1 MDKKIK
7 LENGFV
13 CTINTDVLD
22 DMEFV
27 DLLADTE
34 DDPLKIGRVALMLL
48 GKEQK
53 KNLYD
58 HLRTEDGRVPV
69 TSMNDAIEKIFNA
82 LGDEA
87 KN

>member
-7 LENGFV
+7 LENGFE

-58 HLRTEDGRVPV
+58 HLRTDDGRVPV

-82 LGDEA
+82 LGDDA

>member
-1 MDKKIK
+1 MEKKIK
-7 LENGFV
+7 LENGFE

-53 KNLYD
+53 KDLYD

>member
-7 LENGFV
+7 LENGFE

-34 DDPLKIGRVALMLL
+34 DDPLKIGRVAMMLL

>member
-7 LENGFV
+7 LENGFE

-58 HLRTEDGRVPV
+58 HLRTADGRVPV

>member
-1 MDKKIK
+1 MKDIK
-7 LENGFV
+7 LANGFEYS
-13 CTINTDVLD
+13 IDDSVLD

-58 HLRTEDGRVPV
+58 HLRTDDGRVPV

>member
-7 LENGFV
+7 LENGFE

-82 LGDEA
+82 LGDDA

>member
-7 LENGFV
+7 LENGFE

-69 TSMNDAIEKIFNA
+69 TSMNDAIEKIFNV
-82 LGDEA
+82 LGDDA

>member
-7 LENGFV
+7 LENGFE

-58 HLRTEDGRVPV
+58 HLHTEDGRVPV

>member
-7 LENGFV
+7 LENGFE

-58 HLRTEDGRVPV
+58 HLRTKDGRVPV

>member
-7 LENGFV
+7 LENGFE

-58 HLRTEDGRVPV
+58 HLRTEGGRVPV

>member
-7 LENGFV
+7 LENGFE

-82 LGDEA
+82 LGDES

>member
-7 LENGFV
+7 LENGFE

-58 HLRTEDGRVPV
+58 HLRTDDGRVPV

>member
-7 LENGFV
+7 LENGFE

-27 DLLADTE
+27 DLVADTE

>member
-1 MDKKIK
+1 MEKKIK
-7 LENGFV
+7 LENGFE

>member
-7 LENGFV
+7 LENGFE
-13 CTINTDVLD
+13 CAINTDVLD

-58 HLRTEDGRVPV
+58 HLRTDDGRVPV

>member
-7 LENGFV
+7 LENGFE

-48 GKEQK
+48 GKKQK

>member
-58 HLRTEDGRVPV
+58 HLRTADGRVPV

>member
-58 HLRTEDGRVPV
+58 HLRTDDGRVPV

>member
-7 LENGFV
+7 LENGFE

-58 HLRTEDGRVPV
+58 HLRSEDGRVPV

-82 LGDEA
+82 LGDDA

>member
-7 LENGFV
+7 LENGFE

>member
-7 LENGFV
+7 LENGFE

-34 DDPLKIGRVALMLL
+34 DDPLKIGRVALKLL

-69 TSMNDAIEKIFNA
+69 TSMNGAIEKIFNA

>member
-7 LENGFV
+7 LENGFE

-69 TSMNDAIEKIFNA
+69 TSMNDAIEKIFNT

>member
-1 MDKKIK
+1 MEKKIK
-7 LENGFV
+7 LENGFE

-58 HLRTEDGRVPV
+58 HLRTDDGRVPV

-82 LGDEA
+82 LGDDA

>member
-7 LENGFV
+7 LENGFE

-53 KNLYD
+53 KDLYD

>member
-7 LENGFV
+7 LENGFE

-58 HLRTEDGRVPV
+58 HLRTDDGRVPV
-69 TSMNDAIEKIFNA
+69 TSMNDAIEQIFNA